1 MFDFCRSVFPTR
13 KSRENYTKNAKR
25 RNARKPAK
33 VAKKLFAFKP
43 SDTFQ
48 KGLPV
53 ILYANSLFVT
63 FASENPPANF
73 NKKDGEFF
81 TPDKA

>member
-1 MFDFCRSVFPTR
+1 MRENQR
-13 KSRENYTKNAKR
+13 KSR
-25 RNARKPAK
+25 
-33 VAKKLFAFKP
+33 KKLFAFKP

-73 NKKDGEFF
+73 NKKEGEFL